1 MTEIKNCPSCGGTLD
16 DTGRCL
22 YCKSKVYDLTDIN
35 IDLNSR
41 DVIKLKMKHGK
52 NTIIM
57 NCYPASVSMEQSY
70 FPCTAVRDDGS
81 VFLKGQTETTIKLEL
96 VSY

>member
-16 DTGRCL
+16 DTGRCI

-41 DVIKLKMKHGK
+41 YIIKLKMTHG
-52 NTIIM
+52 NDTIIM
-57 NCYPASVSMEQSY
+57 NCYPANVSVERSC
-70 FPCTAVRDDGS
+70 FPYTAVREDGS
-81 VFLKGQTETTIKLEL
+81 VFLRGQTETTIKLEL